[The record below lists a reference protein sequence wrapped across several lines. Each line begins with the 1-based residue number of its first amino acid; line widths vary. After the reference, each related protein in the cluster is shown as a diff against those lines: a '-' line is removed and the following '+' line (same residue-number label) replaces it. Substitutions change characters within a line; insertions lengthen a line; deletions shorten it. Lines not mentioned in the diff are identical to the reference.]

1 MLHWGLDFDWAKKLM
16 NQGFQVVL
24 MKDAL
29 YHNTMTSLPE
39 LAKKQ
44 FVGITNFKKT
54 GFGVTGRSTHDLLY
68 EFLILGSKWMITGL
82 LIDRD
87 CSWMLY
93 PLFVLTRVVAYGAA
107 SLNEAL

>member
-1 MLHWGLDFDWAKKLM
+1 M

-68 EFLILGSKWMITGL
+68 EFLILGSKGMITGL
-82 LIDRD
+82 LTDRD